1 MNKIISRT
9 KVWSSVFCLAIAA
22 FVFNTTE
29 FVPVG
34 LLPNIAE
41 SFSMNVAHTG
51 LLITVYAWCVSLL
64 SFPLT
69 VLTAKFERHKLL
81 IGLFIVF
88 ITSHLLAGMAWNFTS
103 LMIARIGIACSHAVF
118 WSIITPLA
126 VRLAPGG
133 KRAQAMGFIVAG
145 TSIATVLG
153 VPLGTIIGQMVGW
166 RVTFLLIGGAALLVT
181 IALAYLVPTAPST
194 SSNSMRH
201 ALTLFKRP
209 TLLCVYGLTAITII
223 GHFTAYTYITPF
235 MLDIGGYSEKTIVLL
250 LLCIGFAGI
259 IGSLLFT
266 YYLDKYPIKI
276 FLVPLILLYI
286 CLMLLWFMVKN
297 EYLIILL
304 CLCWGIAITLIGMTL
319 QSKVLDAA
327 PDANDVANAFYSG
340 IYNIGIGGGALVG
353 SRVIIFSSVAY
364 VGFVGAIFV
373 AISIIGFLFLAK
385 RYWIIKQ
392 AD

>member
-153 VPLGTIIGQMVGW
+153 VPIGTIIGQMVGW

>member
-1 MNKIISRT
+1 MNEMRSKT

-34 LLPNIAE
+34 LLTDIAE

-64 SFPLT
+64 SLPLT
-69 VLTAKFERHKLL
+69 ILTAKIERHKLL
-81 IGLFIVF
+81 IGLFTIF
-88 ITSHLLAGMAWNFTS
+88 IASHLLAGVAWNFTT
-103 LMIARIGIACSHAVF
+103 LMIARIGIACAHAVF

-126 VRLAPGG
+126 VRLAPVG
-133 KRAQAMGFIVAG
+133 KRARAMGLIVAG

-153 VPLGTIIGQMVGW
+153 VPIGTIIGQIAGW
-166 RVTFLLIGGAALLVT
+166 RVTFLVIGAAALLVT
-181 IALAYLVPTAPST
+181 IALSYLIPTSPST
-194 SSNSMRH
+194 SSNSVRL
-201 ALTLFKRP
+201 ALALFKRP
-209 TLLCVYGLTAITII
+209 TLLCVYGLTAITIV

-235 MLDIGGYSEKTIVLL
+235 MLNIGGYSNKAIVLM

-259 IGSLLFT
+259 LGSLLFP
-266 YYLDKYPIKI
+266 YYLDKYPIPI
-276 FLVPLILLYI
+276 FLVPLFLLWF
-286 CLMLLWFMVKN
+286 CLMLLWFIATN
-297 EYLIILL
+297 EYLVLLL
-304 CLCWGIAITLIGMTL
+304 CLCWGVAITMIGMSL

-353 SRVIIFSSVAY
+353 SQVIIHSSVAY

-373 AISIIGFLFLAK
+373 AISIISFLLLAK
-385 RYWIIKQ
+385 RYWIFK
-392 AD
+392 